1 MQMIAAIMCGGSGT
15 RFWPASRRQKPK
27 QFLNITGRGPM
38 VVETCDRLAPLIADD
53 SVILILGKEHLD
65 EANVLFEGRKVHIL
79 AEPVG
84 RNTAPCM
91 GLGALYARHL
101 GSETP
106 VAFLP
111 ADHFISNPDLFLADL
126 ESAGKLAA
134 KGGIVTLGIVPT
146 RPETGYGYIRKIPD
160 TSGAKGPSAY
170 RVSAFVEK
178 PDIQKAHDYLKSGD
192 YYWNAGIFVAT
203 PETILTEIE
212 KQLPDLHHGLSRI
225 AGALGTDRFETAF
238 ENAYETLEGIS
249 FDYGVMENTKQPVY
263 VIPSECGWSDVGS
276 WESLY
281 ELRGAERDGKRN
293 LAEGETL
300 LIDCEK
306 SFISSQADRLVA
318 CLGLKNCLVVDTGDT
333 VLVADLAHCQD
344 IRKIVEQL
352 KRTQKDTLL

>member
-1 MQMIAAIMCGGSGT
+1 
-15 RFWPASRRQKPK
+15 
-27 QFLNITGRGPM
+27 M
-38 VVETCDRLAPLIADD
+38 VVDTCDRLASLMADD
-53 SVILILGKEHLD
+53 KVILILGKAHLE
-65 EANVLFEGRKVHIL
+65 EAEVLFKGRDVHIL

-101 GSETP
+101 GSEEP

-111 ADHFISNPDLFLADL
+111 ADHFISKPEVFLRDL

-134 KGGIVTLGIVPT
+134 NGGIVTLGIVPT
-146 RPETGYGYIRKIPD
+146 RPETGYGYIRKAPD
-160 TSGAKGPSAY
+160 TADSDTPSAFK
-170 RVSAFVEK
+170 VSAFVEK
-178 PDIQKAHDYLKSGD
+178 PNIEKAHDYLKSGD

-212 KQLPDLHHGLSRI
+212 TQLPDLHQGLEQI
-225 AGALGTDRFETAF
+225 ALSLGTDRFETEF
-238 ENAYETLEGIS
+238 KRAYENMKGIS
-249 FDYGVMENTKQPVY
+249 FDYGIMENTQQQVY

-281 ELRGAERDGKRN
+281 ELRGAERDKDWN

-306 SFISSQADRLVA
+306 SFISSQGGRLVA
-318 CLGLKNCLVVDTGDT
+318 CLGLKECLVVDTGDT
-333 VLVADLAHCQD
+333 VLVADLTQSQN
-344 IRKIVEQL
+344 IRKIVDRL
-352 KRTQKDTLL
+352 KETGKDTLL

>member
-1 MQMIAAIMCGGSGT
+1 MFAVIMCGGSGT
-15 RFWPASRRQKPK
+15 RFWPASRRQRPK
-27 QFLNITGRGPM
+27 QFLDITGKGAM
-38 VVETCDRLAPLIADD
+38 VVDTCDRLVSLIADD
-53 SVILILGKEHLD
+53 RVILILGKEHRE
-65 EANVLFEGRKVHIL
+65 EASELFKGRSVHIL

-101 GSETP
+101 GSEAP

-111 ADHFISNPDLFLADL
+111 ADHFISKPEAFLADL

-134 KGGIVTLGIVPT
+134 DGGIVTLGIVPT
-146 RPETGYGYIRKIPD
+146 RPETGYGYIRKTTD
-160 TSGAKGPSAY
+160 TASSDTTSAY

-178 PDIQKAHDYLKSGD
+178 PDIEKAHDYLKSGD

-212 KQLPDLHHGLSRI
+212 KQLPDLHEGLGRI
-225 AGALGTDRFETAF
+225 ALSLGTDRFETEF
-238 ENAYETLEGIS
+238 KRAYETIQSIS
-249 FDYGVMENTKQPVY
+249 FDYGIMENTESQVY
-263 VIPSECGWSDVGS
+263 IIPSECGWSDVGS

-281 ELRGAERDGKRN
+281 ELRGAERDRHWN
-293 LAEGETL
+293 LTEGETL

-306 SFISSQADRLVA
+306 NFISSRANRLVA

-333 VLVADLAHCQD
+333 VLVADLTQSQN
-344 IRKIVEQL
+344 IRKIVDQL
-352 KRTQKDTLL
+352 KETQKDTLL

>member
-1 MQMIAAIMCGGSGT
+1 MFAVIMCGGSGT
-15 RFWPASRRQKPK
+15 RFWPASRRQRPK
-27 QFLNITGRGPM
+27 QFLDITGKGAM
-38 VVETCDRLAPLIADD
+38 VVDTCDRLVSLIADD
-53 SVILILGKEHLD
+53 RVILILGKEHRE
-65 EANVLFEGRKVHIL
+65 EASELFKGRSVHIL

-101 GSETP
+101 GSEAP

-111 ADHFISNPDLFLADL
+111 ADHFISNPEAFLADL

-134 KGGIVTLGIVPT
+134 DGGIVTLGIVPT
-146 RPETGYGYIRKIPD
+146 RPETGYGYIRKTTD
-160 TSGAKGPSAY
+160 TASSDTTSAY

-178 PDIQKAHDYLKSGD
+178 PDIEKAHDYLKSGD

-212 KQLPDLHHGLSRI
+212 KQLPDLHEGLGRI
-225 AGALGTDRFETAF
+225 ALSLGTDRFETEF
-238 ENAYETLEGIS
+238 KRAYETIQSIS
-249 FDYGVMENTKQPVY
+249 FDYGIMENTESQVY
-263 VIPSECGWSDVGS
+263 IIPSECGWSDVGS

-281 ELRGAERDGKRN
+281 ELRGAERDRHWN
-293 LAEGETL
+293 LTEGETL

-306 SFISSQADRLVA
+306 NFISSRANRLVA

-333 VLVADLAHCQD
+333 VLVADLTQSQN
-344 IRKIVEQL
+344 IRKIVDQL
-352 KRTQKDTLL
+352 KETQKDTLL

>member
-1 MQMIAAIMCGGSGT
+1 MFAVIMCGGSGT
-15 RFWPASRRQKPK
+15 RFWPASRKQRPK

-38 VVETCDRLAPLIADD
+38 VVETCDRLSPSIPDHR
-53 SVILILGKEHLD
+53 VILILGKEHLE
-65 EANVLFEGRKVHIL
+65 EATTLFEGRKVHIL

-101 GSETP
+101 GSEAP
-106 VAFLP
+106 IAFLP
-111 ADHFISNPDLFLADL
+111 ADHFISKPEIFLRDL

-134 KGGIVTLGIVPT
+134 GGGIVTLGIVPT
-146 RPETGYGYIRKIPD
+146 RPETGYGYIQKGSD
-160 TSGAKGPSAY
+160 THNSHTAY

-178 PDIQKAHDYLKSGD
+178 PDLETAHEYLKSGD

-203 PETILTEIE
+203 PGTILTEIE
-212 KQLPDLHHGLSRI
+212 RQLPDLHENLGRI
-225 AGALGTDRFETAF
+225 AAALGTDCFEREF
-238 ENAYETLEGIS
+238 REAYEAIEGIS
-249 FDYGVMENTKQPVY
+249 FDYGIMEHTGAKVF

-281 ELRGAERDGKRN
+281 ELKGAERDESRN

-300 LIDCEK
+300 LMDCEK
-306 SFISSQADRLVA
+306 SFVSSRADRLVA

-333 VLVADLAHCQD
+333 VLVADLAHSQD
-344 IRKIVEQL
+344 IRKIVDHL
-352 KRTQKDTLL
+352 KEAGRDTLL

>member
-1 MQMIAAIMCGGSGT
+1 MFAVIMCGGSGT
-15 RFWPASRRQKPK
+15 RFWPASRRQRPK
-27 QFLNITGRGPM
+27 QFLDITGKGPM
-38 VVETCDRLAPLIADD
+38 VVDTCNRLASLMADD
-53 SVILILGKEHLD
+53 RVILILGKEHRD
-65 EANVLFEGRKVHIL
+65 EAKDLFKGRNVHIL

-101 GSETP
+101 GSEDP

-111 ADHFISNPDLFLADL
+111 ADHFLSKPEVFLKDL

-134 KGGIVTLGIVPT
+134 DGGIVTLGIVPT
-146 RPETGYGYIRKIPD
+146 RPETGYGYIRKISD
-160 TSGAKGPSAY
+160 TAGSDTASAY

-178 PDIQKAHDYLKSGD
+178 PDIEKAHDYLKSGD

-212 KQLPDLHHGLSRI
+212 TQLPDLHKGLEQI
-225 AGALGTDRFETAF
+225 ATALGTDRFETEF
-238 ENAYETLEGIS
+238 KSAYENMKGIS
-249 FDYGVMENTKQPVY
+249 FDYGIMENTGSEVY

-281 ELRGAERDGKRN
+281 ELRGSERDRNWN

-300 LIDCEK
+300 VIDCEK
-306 SFISSQADRLVA
+306 SFISSQGGRLVA
-318 CLGLKNCLVVDTGDT
+318 CLGLKECLVVDTGDA
-333 VLVADLAHCQD
+333 VLVADLAQSQN
-344 IRKIVEQL
+344 IRKIVDQL
-352 KRTQKDTLL
+352 KETRKDALL

>member
-1 MQMIAAIMCGGSGT
+1 MFAVIMCGGSGT
-15 RFWPASRRQKPK
+15 RFWPASRRQRPK
-27 QFLNITGRGPM
+27 QFLDITGKGAM
-38 VVETCDRLAPLIADD
+38 VVDTCDRLVSLIADD
-53 SVILILGKEHLD
+53 RVILILGKEHRE
-65 EANVLFEGRKVHIL
+65 EASELFKGRSVHIL

-101 GSETP
+101 GSEAP

-111 ADHFISNPDLFLADL
+111 ADHFISKPEAFLADL

-134 KGGIVTLGIVPT
+134 DGGIVTLGIVPT
-146 RPETGYGYIRKIPD
+146 RPETGYGYIRKTTD
-160 TSGAKGPSAY
+160 TASSDTTSAY

-178 PDIQKAHDYLKSGD
+178 PDIEKAHDYLKSGD

-212 KQLPDLHHGLSRI
+212 KQLPDLHEGLGRI
-225 AGALGTDRFETAF
+225 ALSLGTDRFETEF
-238 ENAYETLEGIS
+238 KRAYETIQSIS
-249 FDYGVMENTKQPVY
+249 FDYGIMENTESQVY
-263 VIPSECGWSDVGS
+263 IIPSECGWSDVGS

-281 ELRGAERDGKRN
+281 ELRGAERDRHWN
-293 LAEGETL
+293 LTEGETL

-306 SFISSQADRLVA
+306 SFISSKANRLVA

-333 VLVADLAHCQD
+333 VLVADLTQSQN
-344 IRKIVEQL
+344 IRKIVDQL
-352 KRTQKDTLL
+352 KETQKDTLL

>member
-1 MQMIAAIMCGGSGT
+1 MFAVIMCGGSGT
-15 RFWPASRRQKPK
+15 RFWPASRRQRPK
-27 QFLNITGRGPM
+27 QFLDITGKGAM
-38 VVETCDRLAPLIADD
+38 VVDTCDRLVSLIADD
-53 SVILILGKEHLD
+53 RVILILGKEHRE
-65 EANVLFEGRKVHIL
+65 EASELFKGRSVHIL

-101 GSETP
+101 GSEAP

-111 ADHFISNPDLFLADL
+111 ADHFISKPEAFLADL

-134 KGGIVTLGIVPT
+134 DGGIVTLGIVPT
-146 RPETGYGYIRKIPD
+146 RPETGYGYIRKTTD
-160 TSGAKGPSAY
+160 TASSDTTSAY

-178 PDIQKAHDYLKSGD
+178 PNMEKAHDYLKSGD

-212 KQLPDLHHGLSRI
+212 KQLPDLHEGLGRI
-225 AGALGTDRFETAF
+225 ALSLGTDRFETEF
-238 ENAYETLEGIS
+238 KRAYETIQSIS
-249 FDYGVMENTKQPVY
+249 FDYGIMENTESQVY
-263 VIPSECGWSDVGS
+263 IIPSECGWSDVGS

-281 ELRGAERDGKRN
+281 ELRGAERDRHWN
-293 LAEGETL
+293 LTEGETL

-306 SFISSQADRLVA
+306 NFISSRANRLVA

-333 VLVADLAHCQD
+333 VLVADLTQSQN
-344 IRKIVEQL
+344 IRKIVDQL
-352 KRTQKDTLL
+352 KETQKDTLL

>member
-1 MQMIAAIMCGGSGT
+1 MFAVIMCGGSGT

-53 SVILILGKEHLD
+53 RVILILGKEHLD

-101 GSETP
+101 GSEAP

-111 ADHFISNPDLFLADL
+111 ADHFISKPHVFLADL

-146 RPETGYGYIRKIPD
+146 RPETGYGYIRKSQAAP
-160 TSGAKGPSAY
+160 GEKALLAY

-178 PDIQKAHDYLKSGD
+178 PDIEKAHEYLKSGD

-212 KQLPDLHHGLSRI
+212 EQLPDLHHGLSRI
-225 AGALGTDRFETAF
+225 AGALGTDRFETEF
-238 ENAYETLEGIS
+238 ENAYETLQGIS

-281 ELRGAERDGKRN
+281 ELRGAERDGELN

-333 VLVADLAHCQD
+333 VLVADLAHSQN
-344 IRKIVEQL
+344 IRKIVDRL
-352 KRTQKDTLL
+352 KKTQKDTLL